1 MSIIVT
7 LQPLYAAFFM
17 KDNGE
22 SIYVGENKKY
32 ANFSV
37 I

>member
-1 MSIIVT
+1 MFIIVT

-17 KDNGE
+17 KDSLD
-22 SIYVGENKKY
+22 SIYVGQNKKY
-32 ANFSV
+32 ANFSF